1 MLIKE
6 ELKEVRRLGKH
17 FLIVFSML
25 SIIFTATVFQG
36 VQTIWIPIVYL
47 LITICTIYA
56 NVSLANFALK
66 KNVFRKENVVFST
79 LALIQVAFTLFLYMI
94 FAYVGLS

>member
-1 MLIKE
+1 M
-6 ELKEVRRLGKH
+6 
-17 FLIVFSML
+17 
-25 SIIFTATVFQG
+25 
-36 VQTIWIPIVYL
+36 
-47 LITICTIYA
+47 
-56 NVSLANFALK
+56 ANFALK